1 VNRREFIGLV
11 SAGAVC
17 GPPLAHAQQS
27 TMTVVGFL
35 SSRTAE
41 DSAEVTAAFRQG
53 LMETGFAEGQ
63 NIAIEFRWADGDY
76 SRLPELAADL
86 VRHQA
91 KVIAAINPQSGRA
104 AMAATTTIPI
114 VFQSGIDPVV
124 AGLVNSLNKPGG
136 NVTGF
141 YRVTSEFV
149 PKCLELVREVSPKV
163 EIVAV
168 LLNPTSRSSDIQLRN
183 AQAAAVSL
191 GLRLSVENASSD
203 REIESAFSSL
213 ELQKIDAVVIAN
225 DSYFISRSKLL
236 ASLALRAAMPT
247 IATSRE
253 FTEAGG
259 LMSYDAS
266 LVDQYRQVGVY
277 VGRVLKGEKPA
288 DLPVQQATKYELL
301 INLKTAKA
309 LGLTVPALLLATADE
324 VIE

>member
-11 SAGAVC
+11 SVGAVC
-17 GPPLAHAQQS
+17 GPPFAHAQQS
-27 TMTVVGFL
+27 TMPVVGFL

-41 DSAEVTAAFRQG
+41 DSAEVTAAFRKG
-53 LMETGFAEGQ
+53 LMETGFIEGQ

-124 AGLVNSLNKPGG
+124 AGLVSSLNKPGG

-149 PKCLELVREVSPKV
+149 PKCLELVRELSSKV
-163 EIVAV
+163 ETVGV

-203 REIESAFSSL
+203 REIESAFISL
-213 ELQKIDAVVIAN
+213 ELQKIDAMVIAN

-236 ASLALRAAMPT
+236 ASLALHAAMPT

-288 DLPVQQATKYELL
+288 DLPVQQATKYELF

>member
-1 VNRREFIGLV
+1 
-11 SAGAVC
+11 
-17 GPPLAHAQQS
+17 
-27 TMTVVGFL
+27 MTVVGFL

-53 LMETGFAEGQ
+53 LMETGFVEGQ

-76 SRLPELAADL
+76 SLLPELAADL

-104 AMAATTTIPI
+104 AMAATTAIPI
-114 VFQSGIDPVV
+114 VFQSGIDPVM

-141 YRVTSEFV
+141 YRVTSELV
-149 PKCLELVREVSPKV
+149 PKCLELIRELSPKV

-191 GLRLSVENASSD
+191 GLRLSVMNASSD

-236 ASLALRAAMPT
+236 ASLAVRAAMPT

-266 LVDQYRQVGVY
+266 LLDQYRQVGVY

>member
-1 VNRREFIGLV
+1 
-11 SAGAVC
+11 
-17 GPPLAHAQQS
+17 
-27 TMTVVGFL
+27 MTVVGFL

-76 SRLPELAADL
+76 SLLPELAADL

-191 GLRLSVENASSD
+191 GLRLSVMNASSD
-203 REIESAFSSL
+203 REIESAFISL
-213 ELQKIDAVVIAN
+213 ELQKIDAMVIAN

-236 ASLALRAAMPT
+236 AALALRAAMPT

-266 LVDQYRQVGVY
+266 LVDQYRQVGIY

-309 LGLTVPALLLATADE
+309 LGLTVPALLLATANE